1 MKIRLLL
8 KHNLSLKS
16 LAYYEMAALIRIQF
30 SKNSC
35 WLTQFENMK
44 TEPSKKK
51 KRKEKRVKKI
61 RNIRDDECI
70 FYENWT
76 NHFCMTWNST
86 LSNTNSLCDRN
97 NQSLLLLKRMQLS
110 FARKSICFVVVVGL
124 LWIRG
129 FFKSKSGGVW
139 KNSMAMAFDIIHIV
153 ISSTRLESLWNLFQC
168 NLFWLIPDT
177 AHSKG
182 VMHCNL

>member
-110 FARKSICFVVVVGL
+110 FARKSICFVVVVVGL

-129 FFKSKSGGVW
+129 FFFIKIWWCLKEFNGNGIWYNTHCDLQHAIRIIVESF
-139 KNSMAMAFDIIHIV
+139 SM
-153 ISSTRLESLWNLFQC
+153 
-168 NLFWLIPDT
+168 
-177 AHSKG
+177 
-182 VMHCNL
+182 